1 MAKTRQKITSD
12 ADRLLKKNPVLT
24 HSDNRKVNSHVQR
37 DEGEWIINTLLLDD
51 SEVPFKFKRKQAYRD
66 LKGARV
72 NLTYYPDTETV
83 AGISME
89 VMRVVR
95 IRKS

>member
-1 MAKTRQKITSD
+1 MPRTSQKITSD
-12 ADRLLKKNPVLT
+12 ADRLLKKNPELT

-37 DEGEWIINTLLLDD
+37 NEGDWIINTLLLEG
-51 SEVPFKFKRKQAYRD
+51 SNVPFKFKRKHAYRD

-72 NLTYYPDTETV
+72 NLTYYHDTETV